1 MSEGRKVV
9 IIDDNPLAVE
19 SLETLFVYEGY
30 KVITASTGETG
41 LKEVI
46 KEKPDIVILDI
57 MLPDMDG
64 IQVCEKIKTNPV
76 TGNVKVLMLTAY
88 DTDESFDKSIM
99 KKADWYMV
107 KPFNVNHLLK
117 IVNKLLKGDI

>member
-19 SLETLFVYEGY
+19 SLETVFVNEGY

-46 KEKPDIVILDI
+46 KERPDIVILDI

-76 TGNVKVLMLTAY
+76 TGNIKVLMLTAY

-99 KKADWYMV
+99 RKADWYMV
-107 KPFNVNHLLK
+107 KPYNVNHLLK
-117 IVNKLLKGDI
+117 IVNKLLKGEI

>member
-9 IIDDNPLAVE
+9 IIYDNPLAVE

-30 KVITASTGETG
+30 KVITAFTGETG

-76 TGNVKVLMLTAY
+76 TGNIKVLMLTAY

-117 IVNKLLKGDI
+117 IVNKLLKGEI

>member
-107 KPFNVNHLLK
+107 KPFNVNYLLK
-117 IVNKLLKGDI
+117 IVNKLLKGEI

>member
-88 DTDESFDKSIM
+88 DTDESFDKSM
-99 KKADWYMV
+99 MRKADWYMV
-107 KPFNVNHLLK
+107 KPFNVNYLLK
-117 IVNKLLKGDI
+117 IVNKLLKGEI